1 MSSPVLS
8 HDARP
13 SRRHHTHRDHRDTV
27 SHRVGPPVDAFPWT
41 WYRPESVRRTMMRTV
56 PWVGRIARR
65 ACLLIVTAVPLT
77 AGALPDIDPRV
88 FEALET
94 DATARV
100 LVTVSIEDE
109 GNKDLTN
116 PLKVIEAV
124 LGETDPE
131 SRRIGGLPVVLT
143 EIDQDGLE
151 MLQSEARIASI
162 FLDKPERLT
171 LDSSSAMMNVPPVYD
186 QGFTGTGQVVA
197 VLDTGVDAEHGFLA
211 GKVVAEGCFSSPPA
225 SVSGAVRRQSLC
237 PNGLSIDTRAGAGL
251 PCDEPA
257 DQCAHGTHV
266 AGIATG
272 VHMDTATFNGSGIA
286 KGSDLV
292 AIQVFTRFDDVEQCK
307 KSGRSAPCL
316 MSYPSD
322 QLEALEYVRFLAY
335 SLSIAAVNIS
345 IGGERRE
352 HACDDNDPRAPVIE
366 DLRAMGIATVISS
379 GNDSYYNA
387 VRAPGCISSALTV
400 GAAQRNSKDLNTD
413 FSNTSDLVDFIA
425 PGTNVISSVPGGF
438 GPMTGTSMA
447 APHIAGLIAL
457 LRSQYPEAS
466 VAQMEFALKMTS
478 DQTEDP
484 RTGVTLNFPHVA
496 DAANM
501 LQIATLTDQH
511 MQAPRTDSFAT
522 LLGATRIII
531 IPPRAA
537 VSTATYE
544 LVKEV
549 LDESTHLMV
558 KTSGTIVAERA
569 QGFDEVSLNQLEETL
584 TIAGSRPRVYR
595 DTPEALY

>member
-1 MSSPVLS
+1 MRPVPW
-8 HDARP
+8 AR
-13 SRRHHTHRDHRDTV
+13 RI
-27 SHRVGPPVDAFPWT
+27 
-41 WYRPESVRRTMMRTV
+41 VRRV
-56 PWVGRIARR
+56 W
-65 ACLLIVTAVPLT
+65 LLIVTAVPLT
-77 AGALPDIDPRV
+77 AGALPGIDPRV

-109 GNKDLTN
+109 GNNDFTN
-116 PLKVIEAV
+116 PVKIIEAA
-124 LGETDPE
+124 LGEKGPE
-131 SRRIGGLPVVLT
+131 SRRIGGLHVVLT

-171 LDSSSAMMNVPPVYD
+171 LDASSAMMNVTPVHD

-225 SVSGAVRRQSLC
+225 SGTGAVRRQSLC
-237 PNGLSIDTRAGAGL
+237 PNGLEIDTRAGAGL

-266 AGIATG
+266 AGIAAG

-292 AIQVFTRFDDVEQCK
+292 AIQVFTRFDDVEQCE
-307 KSGRSAPCL
+307 KSGSAPCL
-316 MSYPSD
+316 KSYPSD
-322 QLEALEYVRFLAY
+322 QLEALEHVRFLA
-335 SLSIAAVNIS
+335 SRLSIAAVNIS
-345 IGGERRE
+345 IGGGRHE
-352 HACDDNDPRAPVIE
+352 HDCNDNDPRATVIE

-379 GNDSYYNA
+379 GNDGYYNA
-387 VRAPGCISSALTV
+387 VNAPGCISSALTV
-400 GAAQRNSKDLNTD
+400 GAAHRNSKDLNTD
-413 FSNTSDLVDFIA
+413 ISNTSDLVDFVA
-425 PGTNVISSVPGGF
+425 PGTNVMSSVPGGF

-447 APHIAGLIAL
+447 APHIAGSIAL

-466 VAQMEFALKMTS
+466 VAQMELALKMTS
-478 DQTEDP
+478 DQTVDP
-484 RTGVTLNFPHVA
+484 RTGMTLNFPHVA

-501 LQIATLTDQH
+501 LQIATLTDQD

-522 LLGATRIII
+522 LVGATRIII
-531 IPPRAA
+531 IPSARAGS
-537 VSTATYE
+537 STATYE
-544 LVKEV
+544 LVKEA
-549 LDESTHLMV
+549 LDDSTHFMV
-558 KTSGTIVAERA
+558 KTSGTIVAELA
-569 QGFDEVSLNQLEETL
+569 QGFDETSLNQLEETL
-584 TIAGSRPRVYR
+584 TTAGFRPRVYR
-595 DTPEALY
+595 DTLEALH